1 MSKYKWADITTYS
14 RGDKER
20 TPRVLSLNLM
30 EFNCEI
36 IVRRHIYFP
45 DTWVLSCKSIGVD
58 KRELTTNDLEEA
70 KNKAIELVLNGL
82 EKRRVEIEA
91 TIAEIK
97 SL

>member
-1 MSKYKWADITTYS
+1 MGKYKWADTTTYS

-20 TPRVLSLNLM
+20 TPRVLSLSFKEL
-30 EFNCEI
+30 NCEI
-36 IVRRHIYFP
+36 TVHRHVYFP

-58 KRELTTNDLEEA
+58 KRDLATNDLEEA
-70 KNKAIELVLNGL
+70 KNKAIELVLDRL
-82 EKRRVEIEA
+82 EKRRIEIEE